1 MRAKHTQGRQLKKGL
16 AKRSWPKKENKQMD
30 DSPVIEIRI
39 DRVPKKTDW
48 KEVGGG
54 DRDKWNQRLLGL
66 VPRALPINPENT
78 EADRHSEQ
86 DGRIL
91 KGR

>member
-1 MRAKHTQGRQLKKGL
+1 
-16 AKRSWPKKENKQMD
+16 MD
-30 DSPVIEIRI
+30 DSPVVEIRI

-54 DRDKWNQRLLGL
+54 DRDKWKEL

-78 EADRHSEQ
+78 EANRHSEQ

-91 KGR
+91 KS

>member
-1 MRAKHTQGRQLKKGL
+1 MRKTTQGRQLKKGL

-48 KEVGGG
+48 KEVGGAIAI
-54 DRDKWNQRLLGL
+54 KWNQRLLGL
-66 VPRALPINPENT
+66 VPRAVLST
-78 EADRHSEQ
+78 RKYR
-86 DGRIL
+86 G
-91 KGR
+91 

>member
-1 MRAKHTQGRQLKKGL
+1 
-16 AKRSWPKKENKQMD
+16 MD
-30 DSPVIEIRI
+30 DSPVVEIRI

-54 DRDKWNQRLLGL
+54 DRDKWKEL
-66 VPRALPINPENT
+66 VPGAPPINPGNT
-78 EADRHSEQ
+78 EANRHSEQ
-86 DGRIL
+86 GGRIL

>member
-1 MRAKHTQGRQLKKGL
+1 
-16 AKRSWPKKENKQMD
+16 MD
-30 DSPVIEIRI
+30 DSPVVEIKI
-39 DRVPKKTDW
+39 DRVPKTDW

-54 DRDKWNQRLLGL
+54 DRDKRNQRLLEL

>member
-1 MRAKHTQGRQLKKGL
+1 MIHPSLKLGL
-16 AKRSWPKKENKQMD
+16 IVSN
-30 DSPVIEIRI
+30 
-39 DRVPKKTDW
+39 KTDW

-54 DRDKWNQRLLGL
+54 DRDKWNQRLLEL

>member
-1 MRAKHTQGRQLKKGL
+1 
-16 AKRSWPKKENKQMD
+16 MD
-30 DSPVIEIRI
+30 DSPVVEIRI
-39 DRVPKKTDW
+39 LKTDW

-54 DRDKWNQRLLGL
+54 DRDKWREL

-78 EADRHSEQ
+78 EANRHSGQ

-91 KGR
+91 KGPKQGPIGR

>member
-1 MRAKHTQGRQLKKGL
+1 
-16 AKRSWPKKENKQMD
+16 MD

-54 DRDKWNQRLLGL
+54 DRDKMESASWYQGPFLSIQKIPRLTGTQNRTA
-66 VPRALPINPENT
+66 VF
-78 EADRHSEQ
+78 
-86 DGRIL
+86 
-91 KGR
+91 

>member
-1 MRAKHTQGRQLKKGL
+1 
-16 AKRSWPKKENKQMD
+16 MD
-30 DSPVIEIRI
+30 DSPVVEIKI
-39 DRVPKKTDW
+39 DRVPKTDW

-54 DRDKWNQRLLGL
+54 DRDKRNQRLLEL

-78 EADRHSEQ
+78 EANRHSGQ

-91 KGR
+91 KGPKQGPIGR